1 MVMTL
6 TILLMCGII
15 VLGRVSLLTGNE
27 TVF

>member
-27 TVF
+27 AVF